1 MPVGGVSNFRRES
14 APCRSATITMELE
27 VQQVLMCLGCV
38 YGLKL
43 TLGLLLE
50 LRNGLLGYLLP
61 QLRHYILGP
70 ADLKTR

>member
-1 MPVGGVSNFRRES
+1 
-14 APCRSATITMELE
+14 MELE

-70 ADLKTR
+70 ADLKTRWGQPVMISKMMEMRMVT

>member
-1 MPVGGVSNFRRES
+1 
-14 APCRSATITMELE
+14 MELE

-61 QLRHYILGP
+61 QLRHYLLGP

>member
-1 MPVGGVSNFRRES
+1 
-14 APCRSATITMELE
+14 MELE

-61 QLRHYILGP
+61 QLRHHLLGP